1 MLDNLAHL
9 KFFPDI
15 FTFSGLPTLLNCY
28 FVSSILKY
36 QIGKISTKVLVKIID
51 ASTYLHDRNYSQ
63 KSVLLNGCTFDKIT
77 ITQTISNWTHVNWKD
92 IFVNQVSK
100 EEIMP
105 KLIKKMIQRRYYH
118 RMNSAGLNALLER
131 LLGDDVVRYRT
142 KRHSKPLTVSESV
155 ELVLKEKKQTPIKG
169 FKNIVDLFVLHPGS
183 TDRIVAQR
191 ISFPNIVIILNGIE
205 YNIPKVNFFTKK
217 MVSWGNRHV
226 NQYEIIIEN
235 ENNSYIGAITSNG
248 TYYPRCKIIEPS
260 TYLHDIRG
268 TTLSKN
274 NEFVDFLNVLQ
285 EHHLALCKTI
295 GIITKKCV
303 FCTRDLT
310 DPVSLLH
317 GYGKC
322 ASTHRLP
329 WGQKKRK
336 NLQ

>member
-1 MLDNLAHL
+1 MLDRLAHL
-9 KFFPDI
+9 GFFPDI

-36 QIGKISTKVLVKIID
+36 QIGKISTKVVKIIEG
-51 ASTYLHDRNYSQ
+51 STSLHDRKYSQ

-77 ITQTISNWTHVNWKD
+77 ITQTINNWTSQNWKD
-92 IFVNQVSK
+92 VFVNQVSK

-118 RMNSAGLNALLER
+118 RINSAGLNSLLER
-131 LLGDDVVRYRT
+131 LLGSNVVRYRS
-142 KRHSKPLTVSESV
+142 KRHSKPLTLSESV
-155 ELVLKEKKQTPIKG
+155 KLVLKEKKQTPIKG

-205 YNIPKVNFFTKK
+205 YKIPKVNFFTKK

-226 NQYEIIIEN
+226 NQYEIIIED

-248 TYYPRCKIIEPS
+248 TYYPRF
-260 TYLHDIRG
+260 
-268 TTLSKN
+268 KN
-274 NEFVDFLNVLQ
+274 DEFVDFLQVLQ
-285 EHHLALCKTI
+285 EHHFALCKTI

-310 DPVSLLH
+310 DPESLLH
-317 GYGKC
+317 GYGKIC